1 MTQLEEENQEEQE
14 EEQEILLPN
23 TTIVT
28 HCILKNDI
36 SRLTQC
42 FENDADPYKETVA
55 ELLNERDPD
64 GKSPLDIAAAL
75 DRADMIKELVQRG
88 ADINSVSDKG
98 YSPLHYAAAWGRLG
112 NIKVLVEFSCNLQ
125 QRNAHTER
133 PRETA
138 VRYNQT
144 ECVDFLD
151 WAEAKVALLET
162 CRQTLETVQDP
173 EKVQGRLSKED
184 KSIVMT
190 SCKEKSEWVENTPGA
205 TTQDF
210 IEQKAN
216 LDEILGPILQKL
228 TEPLPEK
235 SEKGK

>member
-1 MTQLEEENQEEQE
+1 MTQPDEENQDEQE

-36 SRLTQC
+36 PRLTQC
-42 FENDADPYKETVA
+42 FENDADPFKEAVS
-55 ELLNERDPD
+55 ELLNERDAD

-75 DRADMIKELVQRG
+75 QRADMIKELLQRG
-88 ADINSVSDKG
+88 ADVNSVSEKG
-98 YSPLHYAAAWGRLG
+98 FSPLHYAAAWGRIA
-112 NIKVLVEFSCNLQ
+112 NIKVLVEFNCNLQ
-125 QRNAHTER
+125 QRNIHNER

-144 ECVDFLD
+144 ESVDFLD
-151 WAEAKVALLET
+151 WAEAKVALLDL
-162 CRQTLETVQDP
+162 CQQTHETVQDP
-173 EKVQGRLSKED
+173 EKIMGRLSKED
-184 KSIVMT
+184 KSVALN
-190 SCKEKSEWVENTPGA
+190 SCKEKTEWVENTPGA

-210 IEQKAN
+210 IEQRAN
-216 LDEILGPILQKL
+216 LDEILAPILLKL

-235 SEKGK
+235 SEKR